1 MSTYFAESYDMSSP
15 LSLVATNFVPD
26 EESVIESRNS
36 FPLECLPSIVKAIVE
51 EIADIVQVDPAMAAS
66 IALAAISG
74 VVSRGKIRLLS
85 QDSEAPLTLSVLVIA
100 APSEGKSP
108 VINRLLK
115 PLYEIE
121 HDQIRE
127 HKLKRSQELADKQL
141 LEQRVRLTEKS
152 AAKGGANA
160 TADYFEAHR
169 ALASFEETASPRFC
183 YDDVTPE
190 GLVQKMAGN
199 GRAFIASAEGGI
211 FQTIAGRYSNGVPNL
226 DAILKAYDG
235 EPLSVDRKGA
245 DPLVI
250 MRPLLTMA
258 LMVQQHTWEQVKTN
272 GDFMG
277 RGFLHRFLIVEPSS
291 IVGFRSFAGKKSDL
305 KAVQNYG
312 SLIRDLVNTFNEGEA
327 TLTMSPEADGVLADY
342 SRVTELGLRPE
353 GRFGGSAIH
362 TEWGGKLFGKA
373 LRLCGILH
381 SARYGED
388 SLQTAISQETAENA
402 VRLAE
407 WFAGEWL
414 RLMPVIPVRETLAE
428 AIVKWMADSQIDAFT
443 RSEVTLQFRNQVKA
457 KDVHEAAAL
466 LVGRGF
472 LYEEMLSNKVGRPV
486 QRFYR
491 ALQKE

>member
-1 MSTYFAESYDMSSP
+1 MSAYFSESYDIGSP
-15 LSLVATNFVPD
+15 LSLVSTGLVQGD
-26 EESVIESRNS
+26 EAVIESESS
-36 FPLECLPSIVKAIVE
+36 FPLGSLPPIVE
-51 EIADIVQVDPAMAAS
+51 AMIEDIADIVQVDTAMAAS
-66 IALAAISG
+66 IALATISG
-74 VVSRGKIRLLS
+74 VASRGKIKLLS

-121 HDQIRE
+121 SELIRE
-127 HKLKRSQELADKQL
+127 HKLMRSQELAEKHL
-141 LEQRVRLTEKS
+141 LEQRVQLTEKS
-152 AAKGGANA
+152 AAKGATNA
-160 TADYFEAHR
+160 RADFFEAHR
-169 ALASFEETASPRFC
+169 ALASFGETASPRIC

-211 FQTIAGRYSNGVPNL
+211 FQTIAGRYANGVPNL

-258 LMVQQHTWEQVKTN
+258 LMVQQHTWEQIKTN
-272 GDFMG
+272 ADFMG

-291 IVGFRSFAGKKSDL
+291 RVGFRSFGGKKSSL
-305 KAVQNYG
+305 KVVENYG
-312 SLIRDLVNTFNEGEA
+312 SLIRDLVDLFNQGEA
-327 TLTMSPEADGVLADY
+327 TLIMSPEADSVLADY
-342 SRVTELGLRPE
+342 SRATEYELRAE
-353 GRFGGSAIH
+353 GRFGGSAIQ

-381 SARYGED
+381 CARYGRD
-388 SLQTAISQETAENA
+388 SLQQTISQETAEDA
-402 VRLAE
+402 VCLAE

-414 RLMPVIPVRETLAE
+414 RLMPEIPVRETLAE
-428 AIVKWMADSQIDAFT
+428 AIVKWMTDTQIDEFT
-443 RSEVTLQFRNQVKA
+443 RSEVTRQFRNRVKA
-457 KDVHEAAAL
+457 KDIHDATAL

-472 LYEEMLSNKVGRPV
+472 LNEKLVSNEVGRPV
-486 QRFYR
+486 QLFFRP
-491 ALQKE
+491 L

>member
-1 MSTYFAESYDMSSP
+1 MSAYFAESYDIGSP
-15 LSLVATNFVPD
+15 LSLISTDLVPN
-26 EESVIESRNS
+26 EEPVIESGNS
-36 FPLECLPSIVKAIVE
+36 FPLRCLPPIVKAMIE
-51 EIADIVQVDPAMAAS
+51 EIADIVQVDLAMSAS
-66 IALAAISG
+66 IALAVISG
-74 VVSRGKIRLLS
+74 VTSRGKIKLLS

-121 HDQIRE
+121 SEQIRE
-127 HKLKRSQELADKQL
+127 HKLKRSQELAEKRL
-141 LEQRVRLTEKS
+141 LEGRVQLAEKS
-152 AAKGGANA
+152 AAKSAANA
-160 TADYFEAHR
+160 TADFFEAHR
-169 ALASFEETASPRFC
+169 ALASFEETASPRIC

-272 GDFMG
+272 ADFMG
-277 RGFLHRFLIVEPSS
+277 RGFLHRFLIIEPSS
-291 IVGFRSFAGKKSDL
+291 KVGFRSFAGKQSNL
-305 KAVQNYG
+305 KVVENYS
-312 SLIRDLVNTFNEGEA
+312 SLIRDLVDTFNEGEA
-327 TLTMSPEADGVLADY
+327 TLLMSPKADAVLADY
-342 SRVTELGLRPE
+342 SRDTEHGLRPE
-353 GRFGGSAIH
+353 GRFGGSSIH

-381 SARYGED
+381 CAQYGKD
-388 SLQTAISQETAENA
+388 SLQQAIGQETAENA
-402 VRLAE
+402 VCLAE

-428 AIVKWMADSQIDAFT
+428 AIVKWMTDGQIDQFIQ
-443 RSEVTLQFRNQVKA
+443 SEVTLQFRNRVKA
-457 KDVHEAAAL
+457 KDIHEATAL

-472 LYEEMLSNKVGRPV
+472 LTEKMLSSGSGRPAQV
-486 QRFYR
+486 FYR
-491 ALQKE
+491 DF